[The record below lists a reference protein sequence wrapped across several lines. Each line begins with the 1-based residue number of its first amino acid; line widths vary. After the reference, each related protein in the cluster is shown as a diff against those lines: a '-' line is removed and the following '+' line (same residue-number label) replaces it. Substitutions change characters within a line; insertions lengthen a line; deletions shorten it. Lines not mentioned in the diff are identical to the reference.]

1 MNSLDSIRS
10 VVCTLPGYLV
20 YFAAMLLTAAQLAVV
35 RRLVQIRAKAAR
47 ILPAVLHFL
56 LLFFFLAVLLNYSY
70 NFVLMD
76 IPESVSSLEE
86 KVLSV
91 PWPLYAGLELISAVL
106 ILLNARAFRRYR
118 KTHLDA
124 NAIRHTVD
132 LLPTG
137 ILIGDGDGAA
147 LLANLKMTE
156 LCRVLTGGMLN
167 DAERL
172 WSAVG
177 KAAFREGLVH
187 TPGGE
192 TWQFAR
198 SMIAL
203 DGKDYLQITA
213 SDMTEKYRVTE
224 DLTERSR
231 HLKEVQE
238 HIRSVAAK
246 ERSLA
251 AAKEIMNARMTVHD
265 RMGAVLL
272 SGKYYLDHPENVKED
287 ELLHMLEYGSGFLLG
302 EAEQPGEEKDLLGE
316 AVRMARRIGV
326 ETEIDGE
333 LPEDKAI
340 RVLLA
345 QAVEQCA
352 ANTARHAGG
361 DRLTVRIMQNE
372 SGMTAEFSNNG
383 APPNGPIRETGG
395 LASLRGAVE
404 SAGGIMT
411 VKGEPRFLLTVS
423 LPKTE

>member
-118 KTHLDA
+118 KMHLDA

-156 LCRVLTGGMLN
+156 LCRSLMGGMLN

-203 DGKDYLQITA
+203 DGKDYVQITA
-213 SDMTEKYRVTE
+213 SDMTEKYCVTE

-246 ERSLA
+246 
-251 AAKEIMNARMTVHD
+251 
-265 RMGAVLL
+265 
-272 SGKYYLDHPENVKED
+272 
-287 ELLHMLEYGSGFLLG
+287 
-302 EAEQPGEEKDLLGE
+302 DL
-316 AVRMARRIGV
+316 
-326 ETEIDGE
+326 
-333 LPEDKAI
+333 K
-340 RVLLA
+340 
-345 QAVEQCA
+345 
-352 ANTARHAGG
+352 
-361 DRLTVRIMQNE
+361 
-372 SGMTAEFSNNG
+372 SNP
-383 APPNGPIRETGG
+383 AP
-395 LASLRGAVE
+395 
-404 SAGGIMT
+404 
-411 VKGEPRFLLTVS
+411 
-423 LPKTE
+423 